1 MWKHPTTAVGFLLFA
16 LAFGF
21 YNQAVAKEVQTQ
33 EQRQLFVEG
42 ARLWPVYC
50 AQCHNARPGSQ
61 FSPAQWDA
69 ITMHMK
75 TLSNMPAKDMRAIK
89 EFLKEAR

>member
-33 EQRQLFVEG
+33 EQR
-42 ARLWPVYC
+42 
-50 AQCHNARPGSQ
+50 
-61 FSPAQWDA
+61 
-69 ITMHMK
+69 
-75 TLSNMPAKDMRAIK
+75 
-89 EFLKEAR
+89 